1 MLGLRALKTG
11 FLTVLVGLMGVGA
24 AFGQVVIIEPPWIP
38 PPPHPP
44 HPRPMPR
51 PRPFEHFLAVKS
63 QSFAAEVVD
72 GVAVV
77 KVDQTFHNSYP
88 HQIEGTYMFPLVQDA
103 SVSGFSMFVDG
114 REVKGEVLDRDDAR
128 RIYQDIVS
136 KMRDPALLEYVG
148 SRLYKARIFPIPPN
162 GDVRVKLQYTQTLD
176 IDAGLASLVLPLKAD
191 ARTPE
196 PAKSTGVV
204 VKIHSQ
210 PPIKSVFSPSH
221 PVSVHRE
228 SDHEASVSYETS
240 DTRSDEDFVVHY
252 MLSNEDFGLAWLTY
266 REGSEN
272 GYFMARIAPK
282 TKIDSDKV
290 LAKDIAFVFDTSG
303 SMSGEKIKQA
313 RKALKFCLS
322 HLNDDDRFNIVPFS
336 HEARPFKEGLV
347 AASSENVDEALRVV
361 EKLEASGGTNIND
374 ALLEALKA
382 SPEDG
387 GRPYMIAF
395 MTDGQP
401 TIGETEPKRI
411 LNHVKDANAS
421 LVRLFVFGVGDDV
434 NTQLLDRLAEENHG
448 TRQYVRPGE
457 DLEIK
462 VSNFY
467 RKVADPVL
475 SDLEIEWGRLTVRD
489 VFPPRLP
496 DLFSGGELVVVGRYE
511 GSGSC
516 AIELTGRRGETR
528 ERYVY
533 ERTAPERETKH
544 DFLPRLWA
552 IRKIGYLLDEIRL
565 HGENEELKDE
575 VVRLAKRFGIVTPYT
590 AYLVTEDEKLARRE
604 GRIEGA
610 HFIGGAQF
618 GYQVPF
624 GGSQASMD
632 ANQAAALQSFVD
644 SSGTQVGTG
653 VRARPARASGKG
665 AVAASEDMRALRDI
679 SPGELAELIRTAKG
693 ETGDRRATVEHVGGD
708 TYYFVEGRWVD
719 GEYDGKAK
727 TRKVELYSDAYFHL
741 IAKHPEVG
749 KVLAL
754 GERVVF
760 RVDGLWYETRLAEAD
775 EGEKE

>member
-1 MLGLRALKTG
+1 MFGLRACKSG
-11 FLTVLVGLMGVGA
+11 FIAVLVGLIGVGA

-38 PPPHPP
+38 PRPHPP
-44 HPRPMPR
+44 HPRPIPR

-77 KVDQTFHNSYP
+77 KVDQTFHNSYA
-88 HQIEGTYMFPLVQDA
+88 HQIEGTYMFPLAEDA

-114 REVKGEVLDRDDAR
+114 REMKGEVLDRDDAR

-162 GDVRVKLQYTQTLD
+162 GDVRVKLQYTQTLK

-196 PAKSTGVV
+196 PAKSTSVV
-204 VKIHSQ
+204 VKIRSQ
-210 PPIKSVFSPSH
+210 APIKNVFSSSH

-240 DTRSDEDFVVHY
+240 DTRSDEDFVMHY
-252 MLSNEDFGLAWLTY
+252 LLSDEDFGLAWLTY
-266 REGSEN
+266 RDGSED

-282 TKIDSDKV
+282 AKIDSDKV

-313 RKALKFCLS
+313 QKALKFCLS
-322 HLNDDDRFNIVPFS
+322 HLNAEDRFNIVPFS
-336 HEARPFKEGLV
+336 HEARPFKNGLV
-347 AASSENVDEALRVV
+347 AANSENVEEALQFV

-374 ALLEALKA
+374 ALLESLKA

-421 LVRLFVFGVGDDV
+421 RVRLFVFGVGDDV

-467 RKVADPVL
+467 RKVADPVM
-475 SDLEIEWGRLTVRD
+475 SDLEIEWGRLTARD

-496 DLFSGGELVVVGRYE
+496 DLFSGGELVVVGRYD

-544 DFLPRLWA
+544 GFLPRLWA

-590 AYLVTEDEKLARRE
+590 AYLVTEDEKLTTRE
-604 GRIEGA
+604 GPNFAHQVFFARGMGA
-610 HFIGGAQF
+610 GE
-618 GYQVPF
+618 
-624 GGSQASMD
+624 S
-632 ANQAAALQSFVD
+632 AALQSFVD
-644 SSGTQVGTG
+644 SAGTQVGTG
-653 VRARPARASGKG
+653 VRARRGRASGEG
-665 AVAASEDMRALRDI
+665 AVMASEDMRALRHT
-679 SPGELAELIRTAKG
+679 SPAEVVELLRKAKG
-693 ETGDRRATVEHVGGD
+693 EDGASRAAVEHVGGQ
-708 TYYFVEGRWVD
+708 TYYLVEGRWID
-719 GEYDGKAK
+719 GEYDGKAE
-727 TRKVELYSDAYFHL
+727 TRKVELYSDAYFDL
-741 IAKHPEVG
+741 MAKHAEVG

-760 RVDGLWYETRLAEAD
+760 RVDGVWYETRSPEEDEAE
-775 EGEKE
+775 EK